1 MNKLNLIIFHW
12 VKFLFNKGLDKDDK
26 KEGLMKRL
34 KNIEKKSENQL
45 ELIGNKEQKQLG
57 IESVINI
64 LMKTYLRI

>member
-34 KNIEKKSENQL
+34 KKNIEKKSENQL
-45 ELIGNKEQKQLG
+45 ELIGNKEQKQA
-57 IESVINI
+57 
-64 LMKTYLRI
+64 